1 MISNTPTAS
10 TASAHP
16 QEVNLYDYLAVI
28 LRRRVTFAL
37 AFFAVFIGVALY
49 TFLMKPL
56 YEASSTLH
64 VKDDRGKGHLFGE
77 LSFNTANPINAEIEI
92 LKSRTNAEQVVRR
105 LHLNWNISK
114 KSGGLTFKILEFT
127 STAKKP
133 AYQIELTSA
142 DSFKVEDDDGDLVG
156 QGKAGVL
163 MQGKGVSLLL
173 NELKGQK
180 GDSFHLSLVPFDD
193 VVKGLQGGI
202 NAVEVGRMTSIIL
215 VSYNSTNPTLAR
227 DIVNNLVQAYL
238 EQSVAFKSEEAG
250 RTVGFVEEQLEG
262 LRGELDSSEKNLQA
276 YKSSSGVI
284 KLDTEA
290 EELIKK
296 LSEMEKARAEV
307 ALQRKQ
313 VDFAR
318 DALKEAM
325 KRRAVY
331 SPAVMKD
338 DPLVAGLTT
347 KLSELEVQKRA
358 LLTDYTEAHP
368 AVKALQ
374 GQIDEVQRKILS
386 TYETG
391 LANLAKQQETIAQ
404 QLAFYE
410 GKMRNLPKAERDL
423 ARLTRIS
430 KVSAD
435 IYTFLL
441 QKHEEARIAKASSIS
456 NINIVD
462 PAIAPNRPIKPQIA
476 RYLLLGLLIGL
487 ALGVGLS
494 FFQEYLDDTIKDADQ
509 AKRVMSLPL
518 LAVIPHIPGI
528 EPKANIPQEMP
539 LITQREPKSVVSEA
553 FRALRT
559 SLHFSAI
566 NREKKIMLITSTFPA
581 EGKSIISANLAYILS
596 QTGARVL
603 IVDCD
608 LRRSSLHEKF
618 GHSKTP
624 GLSELLTGDV
634 TFAEAKRNTGI
645 PGLDLISSGTNPPN
659 PSELLG
665 SEPMR
670 RFLLTQRENYDHI
683 VIDAP
688 PVLAVSD
695 APVLTAISDLV
706 VLVMEAGRVPIK
718 VAQHMRETLSTI
730 QAPVAGLVMNDKT
743 GKGESYGYYGGR
755 YYRYGKG
762 KRYGY
767 GYGYGYGYYSDDESK
782 NHRKVHRWEKFI
794 KFIPEKW
801 RKKVLRLDT

>member
-1 MISNTPTAS
+1 MTPNTPTAS

-16 QEVNLYDYLAVI
+16 QEVNLYEYLAVI
-28 LRRRVTFAL
+28 LRRRMTFAL
-37 AFFAVFIGVALY
+37 AFFTVFIGVALY
-49 TFLMKPL
+49 TFLMKPI

-64 VKDDRGKGHLFGE
+64 VKDERRQTGLLGE
-77 LSFNTANPINAEIEI
+77 LSLNSSNPINAEIEI
-92 LKSRTNAEQVVRR
+92 LKSRTNAEQVVRW

-114 KSGGLTFKILEFT
+114 KSEGLTFKILEFT

-133 AYQIELTSA
+133 FYRIELTAA
-142 DSFKVEDDDGDLVG
+142 DSFKVDDDVGDMVG

-180 GDSFHLSLVPFDD
+180 GDSFHLSLVPFNS
-193 VVKGLQGGI
+193 VVEGLQGGI
-202 NAVEVGRMTSIIL
+202 KAAEQGRQTSIVR
-215 VSYNSTNPTLAR
+215 VSYNSTNPILAR

-296 LSEMEKARAEV
+296 LSEMEKARAE
-307 ALQRKQ
+307 R
-313 VDFAR
+313 
-318 DALKEAM
+318 
-325 KRRAVY
+325 
-331 SPAVMKD
+331 
-338 DPLVAGLTT
+338 
-347 KLSELEVQKRA
+347 EVQKRA
-358 LLTDYTEAHP
+358 LLTEYTEAHP
-368 AVKALQ
+368 AVKAL
-374 GQIDEVQRKILS
+374 
-386 TYETG
+386 
-391 LANLAKQQETIAQ
+391 AKQQETITQ

-410 GKMRNLPKAERDL
+410 GKMRKLPEAERDL

-435 IYTFLL
+435 VYTFLL
-441 QKHEEARIAKASSIS
+441 QKHEEARIAKASTIS

-462 PAIAPNRPIKPQIA
+462 PAIAPNRPIKPNIA
-476 RYLLLGLLIGL
+476 QYLLLGLLIGL

-494 FFQEYLDDTIKDADQ
+494 FFQEYLDDTIKNADE
-509 AKRVMSLPL
+509 AKRVMGLPL
-518 LAVIPHIPGI
+518 LAVIPHIPGS
-528 EPKANIPQEMP
+528 EPKANGAQKMT

-634 TFAEAKRNTGI
+634 TFAEAKRNTEI
-645 PGLDLISSGTNPPN
+645 PSLDLISSGTNPPN

-665 SEPMR
+665 SEAMR
-670 RFLLTQRENYDHI
+670 LFLLTQREKYDHI

-706 VLVMEAGRVPIK
+706 ILVMEAGRVPIK

-767 GYGYGYGYYSDDESK
+767 GYGYYSDDESK
-782 NHRKVHRWEKFI
+782 PQKKIAFWGK
-794 KFIPEKW
+794 IPFWKRFLPS
-801 RKKVLRLDT
+801 RKKK